1 MKILNP
7 GRLEKPWSGRRL
19 FRFNYI
25 LTDVNQFMARIG
37 IIIVVGAMVIS
48 MAAAMYAYTLYQTNY
63 IEVNEGDKVTVGPVE
78 YSVMFDGTHGGSE
91 TVQANNTFVQIMI
104 SAENISDERTPF
116 SGGQL
121 YILDKDGKRQK
132 AMHGAFSSKDLLV
145 EWLEPGEPV
154 ERTTQFDIPFDDEYQ
169 YKIVIRPQKEQS
181 TVDTAI
187 ICITNCQ

>member
-1 MKILNP
+1 M
-7 GRLEKPWSGRRL
+7 

-25 LTDVNQFMARIG
+25 PMQVHRFMVRVGVIV
-37 IIIVVGAMVIS
+37 VVGAMLIS

-78 YSVMFDGTHGGSE
+78 YSVLFDGTHEGSE
-91 TVQANNTFVQIMI
+91 TVPANNTFVQIMI
-104 SAENISDERTPF
+104 TAENISGERTLL

-121 YILDKDGKRQK
+121 YILDEDGKRHQ
-132 AMHGAFSSKDLLV
+132 AVHGAFSSKDLLV

-154 ERTTQFDIPFDDEYQ
+154 ERTTQFDIPFNDEYQ
-169 YKIVIRPQKEQS
+169 YQVIIRPQKEQS